1 MHRMTFQFGSQYDAN
16 QRVDPL
22 FQRAMDALMGRQP
35 ELIPVPVRA
44 PRKAQTRFEA
54 RLAALSR

>member
-1 MHRMTFQFGSQYDAN
+1 MPQDDVPIRFAVRRQ
-16 QRVDPL
+16 QRVEPL
-22 FQRAMDALMGRQP
+22 FQRAMDALMGREP
-35 ELIPVPVRA
+35 ELIPVRVRA

>member
-1 MHRMTFQFGSQYDAN
+1 MHRMTFQFGSEYDAN

-35 ELIPVPVRA
+35 ELVPVRVI
-44 PRKAQTRFEA
+44 PKSRPRFED